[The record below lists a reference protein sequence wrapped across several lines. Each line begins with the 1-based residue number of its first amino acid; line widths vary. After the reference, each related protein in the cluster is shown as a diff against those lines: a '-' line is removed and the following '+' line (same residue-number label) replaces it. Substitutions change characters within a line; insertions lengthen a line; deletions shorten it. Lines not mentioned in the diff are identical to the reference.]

1 MTQPTHPLAVLWDL
15 DGTLADTGEL
25 HFLSWART
33 LAARNIPYSREV
45 FRHTFGMNN
54 ANSLNVI
61 LGHPPTPELLL
72 ELSEEKEA
80 SFRADVRGHAQ
91 LLPGVFAW
99 LTRLQQNGIPQA
111 IASSAPQANIDALVD
126 ELQIRP
132 YFGAIVSGMNLPS
145 KPNPHVFLAAAQA
158 LNIEPQYCVVVEDA
172 VAGVGG
178 AKNAGMRCIA
188 VTNTVPAEALSQ
200 ADLVIDRLDHLPLNA
215 FESLF

>member
-1 MTQPTHPLAVLWDL
+1 MTQPSQRAVLWDL

-25 HFLSWART
+25 HYLSWART

-80 SFRADVRGHAQ
+80 SFRDDVRGNAQ
-91 LLPGVFAW
+91 LLPGALDW
-99 LTRLQQNGIPQA
+99 LVRLQQNGIPQA

-126 ELQIRP
+126 ELQIRS
-132 YFGAIVSGMNLPS
+132 YFGAIVSGMSLPS

-158 LNIEPQYCVVVEDA
+158 LNVEPQYCIVVEDA
-172 VAGVGG
+172 IAGVGG
-178 AKNAGMRCIA
+178 AKNAGMHCIA
-188 VTNTVPAEALSQ
+188 VTTTSPAEALHQ

-215 FESLF
+215 FETLF